1 MGRRNGNA
9 RPRDEVAPV
18 PLEAITDQE
27 LGPVTPP
34 VERDHGFR
42 SAAKHAP
49 SRVSSRMYAQVR
61 TATASLAEAELRLAR
76 ASLPA
81 DVARSLAAQIA
92 EYRARLSV
100 VRDQIPAASRS
111 RSKADDV
118 KTELGTLVSLTR
130 LTAPAVSALAHH
142 AKTQR
147 PVKSKTLS
155 AEERTRQ
162 DAAAAAAHS
171 VLESMQVGRPGVIGS
186 ALARLRGLGAVPAA
200 A

>member
-27 LGPVTPP
+27 LGLAAPP

-61 TATASLAEAELRLAR
+61 TAAASLDEAELRLAR

-81 DVARSLAAQIA
+81 DVTRSLASQVAD
-92 EYRARLSV
+92 YRARLSV

-111 RSKADDV
+111 RSKADEV
-118 KTELGTLVSLTR
+118 KTELGHLVSLTR

-147 PVKSKTLS
+147 TLKRDALS
-155 AEERTRQ
+155 AEDRTQ
-162 DAAAAAAHS
+162 WDAAAAAARS
-171 VLESMQVGRPGVIGS
+171 VLESMQGGRPGVIGS
-186 ALARLRGLGAVPAA
+186 ALARLRGLGGVPAA